1 MRLSTRKLLDKA
13 RDELSTVTDERTIEL
28 IKESLKD
35 IADCK
40 KTLRRLE
47 KEHEK
52 LLDTDIEDLESDGFE
67 Y

>member
-1 MRLSTRKLLDKA
+1 MKARKLLDKA